1 MVEEIIWSTKASITF
16 DENIKFLE
24 EFWSDNEVERFVNH
38 ADISIDLIKHHPL
51 AFPKYKKYYN
61 IRKAL
66 VVKQVSLFYKYY
78 PKQKKIQLLF
88 SLIIF
93 RNHQNL
99 NYNKCKNTIH

>member
-1 MVEEIIWSTKASITF
+1 MVEEIIWSTKASISF

-38 ADISIDLIKHHPL
+38 ADITIDLIKHHPL

-78 PKQKKIQLLF
+78 PKQKKIQLLVF
-88 SLIIF
+88 FNNFQKPSKLK
-93 RNHQNL
+93 L
-99 NYNKCKNTIH
+99 

>member
-24 EFWSDNEVERFVNH
+24 DNWSDNEVERFVNL
-38 ADISIDLIKHHPL
+38 ANRTINTITYQPL

-61 IRKAL
+61 IRKVL

-78 PKQKKIQLLF
+78 PKQNKIQLLVF
-88 SLIIF
+88 FNNFQKPSKLK
-93 RNHQNL
+93 L
-99 NYNKCKNTIH
+99 K